1 MTRKIEHHLDSATLM
16 AFSAGC
22 LGEALSAVAAAHLE
36 LCAQCREELADLDLI
51 GGALLHDL
59 SVKAESGSRA
69 AVPAMP
75 GDVVPLPGRNPA
87 DGQGRSGRKAPSA
100 RANEPV
106 AFAARIGVDLANVPW
121 RRLGPGVWH
130 YRVPLS
136 PGVKGDLRLLKIAA
150 GKRMPEHGHG
160 GSELTLVLEGAY
172 RDENGE
178 YRCGD
183 IQDIDGEQE
192 HQPVADPQVGCVC
205 IIASEQRVRYK
216 GIVNR
221 LLQPLI
227 GI

>member
-1 MTRKIEHHLDSATLM
+1 MTGKIEHHLDAATLM

-22 LGEALSAVAAAHLE
+22 LGEPLSAVAAAHLE
-36 LCAQCREELADLDLI
+36 MCAHCRAELVDIDLI
-51 GGALLHDL
+51 GGVLLEGMPASGVLNAQAAL
-59 SVKAESGSRA
+59 
-69 AVPAMP
+69 PAMP
-75 GDVVPLPGRNPA
+75 GDVVPMSGRNGGPGGKDKA
-87 DGQGRSGRKAPSA
+87 RYSDGPQS
-100 RANEPV
+100 
-106 AFAARIGVDLANVPW
+106 FAARIGVDLAHVPW

-130 YRVPLS
+130 YRVKLS

-160 GSELTLVLEGAY
+160 GSELTLVLDGAY
-172 RDENGE
+172 RDERGE

-183 IQDIDGEQE
+183 IQDVDEADE
-192 HQPVADPQVGCVC
+192 HQPVADPQLGCVC

>member
-1 MTRKIEHHLDSATLM
+1 MTSKIEHHLDSATLM

-36 LCAQCREELADLDLI
+36 MCALCREELADLDLI
-51 GGALLHDL
+51 GGALLDDL
-59 SVKAESGSRA
+59 AVRDESVSRA
-69 AVPAMP
+69 AVPSMP
-75 GDVVPLPGRNPA
+75 GDVVPLPGRNLPGGA
-87 DGQGRSGRKAPSA
+87 GRGRNKAPSA
-100 RANEPV
+100 PAADPLS
-106 AFAARIGVDLANVPW
+106 FTARIGVDLAKVPW

-130 YRVPLS
+130 YPVPLS
-136 PGVKGDLRLLKIAA
+136 PGCKGDLRLLKIAA
-150 GKRMPEHGHG
+150 GKRMPEHGHT

-172 RDENGE
+172 RDQSGE

-183 IQDIDGEQE
+183 IQDIDGEQD
-192 HQPVADPQVGCVC
+192 HQPIADPQVGCVC

-216 GIVNR
+216 SIVNR

>member
-1 MTRKIEHHLDSATLM
+1 MTRKIDHHLDAATLM
-16 AFSAGC
+16 AFSAGG

-36 LCAQCREELADLDLI
+36 MCEQCREELANLDLI
-51 GGALLHDL
+51 GGVLLDAMPANSAVTAMGRAL
-59 SVKAESGSRA
+59 
-69 AVPAMP
+69 PAMP
-75 GDVVPLPGRNPA
+75 GDVVPLASRDGRA
-87 DGQGRSGRKAPSA
+87 RVKGQAMDRVEPRS
-100 RANEPV
+100 
-106 AFAARIGVDLANVPW
+106 FAARFGVDLAQVPW

-130 YRVPLS
+130 YKVKLS

-172 RDENGE
+172 RDQSGE

-183 IQDIDGEQE
+183 IQDVDGDDE
-192 HQPVADPQVGCVC
+192 HQPVADSQAGCVC

-216 GIVNR
+216 GLVNR
-221 LLQPLI
+221 LMQPLI